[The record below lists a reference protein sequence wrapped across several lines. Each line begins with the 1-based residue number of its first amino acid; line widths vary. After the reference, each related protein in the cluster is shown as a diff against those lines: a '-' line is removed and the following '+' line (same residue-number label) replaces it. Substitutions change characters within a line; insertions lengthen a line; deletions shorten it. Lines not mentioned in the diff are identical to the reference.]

1 MPNRISTATGKARI
15 FVVEDEVI
23 VARDIRQQLVNLG
36 YETVGHAISAED
48 CLARLPVDLPDL
60 VLMDIQLAGAMDGI
74 SAARIIRTQFSIPV
88 VFLTAYAADD
98 VLARA
103 KLSEPYGYILKP
115 FSDRE
120 LRTVLEMALY
130 KSRAERLLAQ
140 DSRELKMMAKRV
152 IEVQEVERRR
162 LALELHDELGQSLTA
177 IKINLATR
185 KLLSTDQIEAFD
197 RKTGEIID
205 DAILKVRNLALSLRP
220 GMLDDLGLMAA
231 IEWMSQQR
239 SQSGG
244 VKVQFSSNLE
254 HQRLPTEIETT
265 FFRVAQEAVTNVQR
279 HSGALNASLK
289 LTRADGQLRLVI
301 TDDGRGFDADHVA
314 NRTATGQSLGL
325 VGMRERA
332 TLIGAS
338 LTFEN
343 LAGNGTRLTLV
354 CPFSA
359 MPTTA

>member
-1 MPNRISTATGKARI
+1 MPRRIETASGKARI

-36 YETVGHAISAED
+36 YETAGHAISAED
-48 CLARLPVDLPDL
+48 CLAQLPLQLPDL
-60 VLMDIQLAGAMDGI
+60 VLMDIQLSGAMDGI
-74 SAARIIRTQFSIPV
+74 SAARVIRTQFSIPV

-115 FSDRE
+115 FNDRE
-120 LRTVLEMALY
+120 LRTVLEMAIY
-130 KSRAERLLAQ
+130 KSRAERLLEQ

-185 KLLSTDQIEAFD
+185 KLLGTEQIEAFD
-197 RKTGEIID
+197 KKTGEIID
-205 DAILKVRNLALSLRP
+205 DAIQKVRNLALSLRP
-220 GMLDDLGLMAA
+220 GMLDDLGLIAA
-231 IEWMSQQR
+231 IEWMTQQR
-239 SQSGG
+239 SQTGG
-244 VKVQFSSNLE
+244 VKVRFSSNLE

-265 FFRVAQEAVTNVQR
+265 FFRVAQEAFTNVQR
-279 HSGALNASLK
+279 HSGARNASIT
-289 LTRADGQLRLVI
+289 LTRADGYLRLEI
-301 TDDGRGFDADHVA
+301 TDDGSGFDGDHVA
-314 NRTATGQSLGL
+314 NRTAAGQSLGL

-332 TLIGAS
+332 TLIGAA
-338 LTFEN
+338 LTF
-343 LAGNGTRLTLV
+343 GNSPGGGARLTLL
-354 CPFSA
+354 CPLGA
-359 MPTTA
+359 EPATT

>member
-1 MPNRISTATGKARI
+1 MPHRINSASAKARI
-15 FVVEDEVI
+15 FVVEDEAI
-23 VARDIRQQLVNLG
+23 VARDIRQQLAGLG

-48 CLARLPVDLPDL
+48 CLARLPAQLPDL
-60 VLMDIQLAGAMDGI
+60 VLMDIHLAGAMDGI

-115 FSDRE
+115 FSARE

-130 KSRAERLLAQ
+130 KSRAERLIEQ

-185 KLLSTDQIEAFD
+185 KLLSRDQTDAFD
-197 RKTGEIID
+197 KKTGEIID
-205 DAILKVRNLALSLRP
+205 DAIQKVRNLALSLRP

-231 IEWMSQQR
+231 IEWMTQQR
-239 SQSGG
+239 SQTGG
-244 VKVQFSSNLE
+244 VRFQFRSNLE

-279 HSGALNASLK
+279 HSGARNASLT
-289 LTRADGQLRLVI
+289 LNRDGGQLRLVV
-301 TDDGRGFDADHVA
+301 TDDGHGFDGDHVA
-314 NRTATGQSLGL
+314 DRTATGQSLGL

-338 LTFEN
+338 LTFVN
-343 LAGNGTRLTLV
+343 LPGRGARLTLLS
-354 CPFSA
+354 PLSA
-359 MPTTA
+359 EPTAT